1 MLAVSLPIMV
11 GLALLLTTRS
21 SDSLT
26 EASHDKTASLARAV
40 AVRIDD
46 WVHERE
52 DAMSVLADQ
61 AADVLDSP
69 EAENLLTGVE
79 SNDDDY
85 KLVVLADTRG
95 RVLAASHDEDVDL
108 SGTDWF
114 ATVVAGEAVVT
125 SPIERD
131 GTIEWVVAQPV
142 VGARRRRRG
151 CRRRPISMPPG
162 SSTC

>member
-1 MLAVSLPIMV
+1 MKLDDDSRLRRFSVRLLAGMLAVSLPIMV

-108 SGTDWF
+108 SRHGL
-114 ATVVAGEAVVT
+114 V
-125 SPIERD
+125 RD
-131 GTIEWVVAQPV
+131 G
-142 VGARRRRRG
+142 GGRARRW
-151 CRRRPISMPPG
+151 
-162 SSTC
+162 